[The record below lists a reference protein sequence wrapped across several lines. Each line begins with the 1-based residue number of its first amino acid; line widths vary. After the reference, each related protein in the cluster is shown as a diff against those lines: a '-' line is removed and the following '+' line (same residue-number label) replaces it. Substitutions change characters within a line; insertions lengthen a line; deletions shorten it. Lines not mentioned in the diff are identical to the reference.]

1 MRGQIKPINP
11 QTGRPTPTQILKS
24 KPPTPLSVPPPSK
37 PPPPPPKSP
46 QHSPSVQSSPQQQQI
61 ENHYAVSH
69 LIQQQ
74 QHQQQY
80 EQKPEITSTPTS
92 TPKRNGAE
100 IIRFN
105 SYLSS
110 QQQQQQNQTPS
121 QKHCVTGSF
130 DPDDFDSFDED
141 DEAAR
146 ASYHQRMQS
155 NPATNGGNSNKQMFH
170 IPLESIEKI
179 RQSAFQPQQQ
189 QQVDLESQSLPQ
201 PQLQQTNGHMQLV
214 QFDPNDFDSFD
225 EDEQE
230 SSSNQLKASS
240 RHSPPVQLPS
250 INIDLSTYEFTFNQF
265 YTPLNEN
272 LFKLIIKLKRNTRFK
287 FKLLSFIKI
296 NNLSFKS

>member
-1 MRGQIKPINP
+1 VSLRGQIKPINP

-74 QHQQQY
+74 QQYQQQY
-80 EQKPEITSTPTS
+80 EQKPETTSTPTS

-146 ASYHQRMQS
+146 ASYHQRMQNS
-155 NPATNGGNSNKQMFH
+155 SATNCSNNNKQMFH

-189 QQVDLESQSLPQ
+189 HQVDVEPQSQ
-201 PQLQQTNGHMQLV
+201 PQQTGHMQLV

-230 SSSNQLKASS
+230 NSSSNQLKASS

-250 INIDLSTYEFTFNQF
+250 INIDLST
-265 YTPLNEN
+265 
-272 LFKLIIKLKRNTRFK
+272 
-287 FKLLSFIKI
+287 
-296 NNLSFKS
+296 